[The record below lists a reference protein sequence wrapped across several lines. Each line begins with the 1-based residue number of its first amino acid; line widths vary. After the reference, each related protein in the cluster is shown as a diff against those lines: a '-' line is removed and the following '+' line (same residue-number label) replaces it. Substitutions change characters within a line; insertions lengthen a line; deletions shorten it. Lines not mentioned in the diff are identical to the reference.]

1 MKLLIDGQE
10 AGIIGR
16 FGNLEDLLSQI
27 ALDQDRNDRIIWDV
41 IVNGENYNETTPHD
55 ARDVMIDSIQSLEVG
70 TKDKSEISDDFIR
83 NSGAMF
89 QILVRSAKEISGLFR
104 KADEGEANQRYLE
117 FLGSYQ
123 DMFQMLQNVKPAL
136 NLPMDEMLEALERLL
151 DKMIHAQENQDWV
164 MLADLLEYE
173 LAPVLKEWEGMFRGF
188 ERKDETVH

>member
-10 AGIIGR
+10 TGMIGR

-27 ALDQDRNDRIIWDV
+27 ALDQDRHDRIIWDV
-41 IVNGENYNETTPHD
+41 MVNGENYNETTPHD

-83 NSGAMF
+83 NSGDMF
-89 QILVRSAKEISGLFR
+89 QILTRSAEEIAGLFR
-104 KADEGEANQRYLE
+104 KADEGDANQRYLE
-117 FLGSYQ
+117 FLASYQ
-123 DMFQMLQNVKPAL
+123 DMFQMLLNVKTVL
-136 NLPMDEMLEALERLL
+136 NLPMDDKLEAFESLL
-151 DKMIHAQENQDWV
+151 DKMIGAQENQDWV

-173 LAPVLKEWEGMFRGF
+173 LVPVLKEWEDMFKEF